1 MKNNFKFG
9 IILLLIISINISCY
23 QKNEDFKFYLC
34 DFDRSQY
41 NYPIYYGKWIEN
53 KEDALKVKLTFYNS
67 DLNKRNLDSLNKR
80 NLNHLYK
87 KTAQYLFIIGGG
99 GIWVNAEDCSAE
111 IKNDTILI
119 KYKIKVH
126 SSVVG
131 EAASSLICM
140 EVDKRKYPNYKKMKL
155 IYKRIK

>member
-9 IILLLIISINISCY
+9 IILLLIISINISCD

-34 DFDRSQY
+34 DFERSQY
-41 NYPIYYGKWIEN
+41 NDPIYYSKWIEN

-80 NLNHLYK
+80 NLVHLYK
-87 KTAQYLFIIGGG
+87 RTAQYLFIIGGG
-99 GIWVNAEDCSAE
+99 GIWVNAEDCTAE

-119 KYKIKVH
+119 KYKIKGN
-126 SSVVG
+126 SGLVG

-155 IYKRIK
+155 IYSRE